1 MNLDKKR
8 GLIFLP
14 LFPTKKALPCN
25 LRQRLGLGRSRDR
38 QILRQQ
44 PTARFMT
51 KIFKEKSP
59 PILKAFEF
67 GPKARP
73 HISASPSI
81 KKTLPLSLGRGQ
93 G

>member
-1 MNLDKKR
+1 MAMFY
-8 GLIFLP
+8 IYCHSFS
-14 LFPTKKALPCN
+14 TKFFEYQIIKCKSF
-25 LRQRLGLGRSRDR
+25 RLGRSRDH

-59 PILKAFEF
+59 PILKAFEL
-67 GPKARP
+67 GQKARP

-81 KKTLPLSLGRGQ
+81 KKSPPL
-93 G
+93 

>member
-1 MNLDKKR
+1 MKAFEFGQKAR
-8 GLIFLP
+8 PHISASASI
-14 LFPTKKALPCN
+14 KKALPCK
-25 LRQRLGLGRSRDR
+25 LRQRSGLGRNRDR

-44 PTARFMT
+44 STARFMS

-67 GPKARP
+67 GQKART

-81 KKTLPLSLGRGQ
+81 KKTPPL
-93 G
+93 